1 MSQRQSRALQITRHR
16 SAKLSIFI
24 RCYGHVSC
32 AIPETTIVLAVICDI
47 GIFGSTGAVAC
58 TETIPMKPLH
68 CATPLG
74 VMVGTEDDMLLLIGM
89 GVIVGNGFPML
100 HNTGGEVA
108 VMGAMLK
115 DAVAVN

>member
-1 MSQRQSRALQITRHR
+1 M
-16 SAKLSIFI
+16 
-24 RCYGHVSC
+24 SC
-32 AIPETTIVLAVICDI
+32 AIPETLIVLAVICDI

-74 VMVGTEDDMLLLIGM
+74 VMVGGEDDMVLIGVVVV
-89 GVIVGNGFPML
+89 GGNGFPML
-100 HNTGGEVA
+100 HNTCGDVT